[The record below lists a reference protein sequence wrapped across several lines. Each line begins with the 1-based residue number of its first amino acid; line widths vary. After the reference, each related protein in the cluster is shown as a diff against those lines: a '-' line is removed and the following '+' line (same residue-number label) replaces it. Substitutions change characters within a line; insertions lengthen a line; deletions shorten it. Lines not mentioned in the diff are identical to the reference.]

1 MVEEAKMAL
10 EFILVFLVV
19 YFGTYLFTFS
29 KIKRFTRKNMPVG
42 IKYLVLRYNLDV
54 VKLGYKRVFK
64 TLLLCDSFIIAF
76 LFTVTRFVDN
86 MYIRLLIAV
95 ILVFP
100 LFAGIYHLV
109 AMYYKKE
116 CER

>member
-1 MVEEAKMAL
+1 MVEEAKIAL

-19 YFGTYLFTFS
+19 YFGTYLFTFPKK
-29 KIKRFTRKNMPVG
+29 KITRKNMPIG

-64 TLLLCDSFIIAF
+64 TLILCDSFIIAF
-76 LFTVTRFVDN
+76 LFTITRFVDN
-86 MYIRLLIAV
+86 IYIRLLIAA

-100 LFAGIYHLV
+100 FFAGVYHLV
-109 AMYYKKE
+109 AIYYKKE
-116 CER
+116 SEK